1 MGLEFLARVR
11 RTSLWIGGLAA
22 LMTFTY
28 QGPVPGLSVAAG
40 VIWSLVH
47 LALLQ
52 VLIVALTSRE
62 RESLGHALR
71 TWGSAAAMLAWFG
84 AGAFLLARLSPLW
97 LLVGFLLPFA
107 VIVAKAAS
115 LLIVGSR
122 AWQRLA
128 AHPRRSGAILAALGI
143 AAWTAFAMW
152 PVPGAAPARATAQVE
167 AVAPVLEQHEAGGAQ
182 AADPPAAELQDT
194 DAHAADP
201 HAQDDHGAAAH
212 GESGHGEASGPEVF
226 PNVITVL
233 YRAFPNAAWAH
244 WLHEWEIVVFALLI
258 AAIVSFVAGAAA
270 AKRQM
275 VPGRFQAAVELLFTK
290 LYDFIVGILGEKH
303 GPRYVPF
310 LGTLF
315 IYILCMNWAGLV
327 PGFHSPTSSLNIT
340 VALAVTVFLYAQWIG
355 FRELGVVGWIDHL
368 AGNPRTLISWL
379 MVPLMLPIHVLGEFA
394 KPISLAARLFGNIFG
409 EDMLLVAFASLGV
422 TVLAATGLPFG
433 LPLHLPFLFLALLT
447 STIQALVFTVL
458 STIYILLMLPH
469 DHEHEHGHEEAAQ
482 HAH

>member
-11 RTSLWIGGLAA
+11 RTSLWLGGVAA

-28 QGPVPGLSVAAG
+28 QGPGSGLSVAAG
-40 VIWSLVH
+40 VVWSLVN

-52 VLIVALTSRE
+52 LLVVALTGRE
-62 RESLGHALR
+62 RESLGSALR
-71 TWGSAAAMLAWFG
+71 AWGSGAGMLAWFG
-84 AGAFLLARLSPLW
+84 AGAFLLAWLSPLW
-97 LLVGFLLPFA
+97 LLVGFLLPYA

-122 AWQRLA
+122 AWNRFA
-128 AHPRRSGAILAALGI
+128 AHPRRSGAILAALAL
-143 AAWTAFAMW
+143 AAWAALSLW
-152 PVPGAAPARATAQVE
+152 PAPGAAPARATASIE
-167 AVAPVLEQHEAGGAQ
+167 RAAPALEQHGDEGAQ
-182 AADPPAAELQDT
+182 AADP
-194 DAHAADP
+194 HAADDRAAP
-201 HAQDDHGAAAH
+201 DHGAAAG
-212 GESGHGEASGPEVF
+212 GEGGHGETQGPQKF
-226 PNVITVL
+226 ANFITVIA
-233 YRAFPNAAWAH
+233 RAFPDAAWAH
-244 WLHEWEIVVFALLI
+244 WLHEWEVVLFALLI
-258 AAIVSFVAGAAA
+258 AAIVSLVAGSAA

-275 VPGRFQAAVELLFTK
+275 VPGRFQGAVEMLFK
-290 LYDFIVGILGEKH
+290 ALYDFIVGILGETH

-315 IYILCMNWAGLV
+315 IYILCMNLAGLV
-327 PGFHSPTSSLNIT
+327 PFLESPTSSLNIT
-340 VALAVTVFLYAQWIG
+340 VALAITVFIYAQYVG
-355 FRELGVVGWIDHL
+355 FKELGVVGWLDHL

-379 MVPLMLPIHVLGEFA
+379 MVPLMLPIHILGEFA
-394 KPISLAARLFGNIFG
+394 KPISLAARLFGNVFG

-422 TVLAATGLPFG
+422 TVLSATGLPFG

-469 DHEHEHGHEEAAQ
+469 EHEHEHEHGHEGAAQ

>member
-11 RTSLWIGGLAA
+11 RTSLWIGGIAA
-22 LMTFTY
+22 LMTWTY
-28 QGPVPGLSVAAG
+28 GGPVPGLSVAAG
-40 VIWSLVH
+40 VIWSLVN

-52 VLIVALTSRE
+52 AVVVALTSPG
-62 RESLGHALR
+62 RESPGRMLKLA
-71 TWGSAAAMLAWFG
+71 GSAAGTLAWFG
-84 AGAFLLARLSPLW
+84 AGGFLLARLAPVW
-97 LLVGFLLPFA
+97 LLVGFLFPFG
-107 VIVAKAAS
+107 VMFAKAAS

-122 AWQRLA
+122 LWGRMS
-128 AHPRRSGAILAALGI
+128 AHPRGSGALLAALAIG
-143 AAWTAFAMW
+143 AWVAFAMW
-152 PVPGAAPARATAQVE
+152 PAPGAAPARATAQIE
-167 AVAPVLEQHEAGGAQ
+167 ATAPALEQHEGEG
-182 AADPPAAELQDT
+182 
-194 DAHAADP
+194 AHAADP
-201 HAQDDHGAAAH
+201 HAPDDHGAAAH
-212 GESGHGEASGPEVF
+212 GEDGHGEGGHGGGPEVF

-233 YRAFPNAAWAH
+233 YRAFPDAAWAH

-258 AAIVSFVAGAAA
+258 AAIVSLVAGAAA
-270 AKRQM
+270 SKRQL
-275 VPGRFQAAVELLFTK
+275 VPGRFQAAVEMLFK
-290 LYDFIVGILGEKH
+290 ALHDFIVGILGEKH

-340 VALAVTVFLYAQWIG
+340 VALAVTVFIYAQWIG
-355 FRELGVVGWIDHL
+355 FRELGVVGWLDHL

-379 MVPLMLPIHVLGEFA
+379 MVPLMLPIHILGEFA

-469 DHEHEHGHEEAAQ
+469 DEGHEEHEMGHEAAQ
-482 HAH
+482 HVGV